1 MVERTTGI
9 FWGLVAVLLGAS
21 VFYGTQVWLATAGQQ
36 ARDAALASGDVVQ
49 LASVIDG
56 DTLVV
61 AKEGQ
66 GRATVRLLGI
76 KSFES
81 KHAKDDVAQH
91 GRAAEEALRRL
102 ATDQPLRVLL
112 NNPPKDRSGRTLAT
126 LYRDVDD
133 LALQLVAAG
142 QVLVYTVYPFP
153 GMQSYLQ
160 AQNAARQQRLGLW
173 ADPAAVER
181 AEGLIREWSKA
192 AP

>member
-1 MVERTTGI
+1 MERSTVA
-9 FWGLVAVLLGAS
+9 FWTLVLVLLGAS
-21 VFYGTQVWLATAGQQ
+21 AFYGSQAWRFQAAQQ
-36 ARDAALASGDVVQ
+36 QRDVALASGDVVA
-49 LASVIDG
+49 LATVLDG

-61 AKEGQ
+61 EKEGA

-102 ATDQPLRVLL
+102 AIDQPLRVLL